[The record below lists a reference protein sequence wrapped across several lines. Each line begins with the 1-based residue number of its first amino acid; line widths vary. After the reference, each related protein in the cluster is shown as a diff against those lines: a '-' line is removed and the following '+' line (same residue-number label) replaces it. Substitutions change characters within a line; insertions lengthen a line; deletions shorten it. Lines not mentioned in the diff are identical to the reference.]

1 MAEEQLDR
9 IELLLGQA
17 VAWLQILAGPTVRS
31 WLEPMLTT
39 TEERKVYQAST
50 GGAMQEV
57 GQAAGVTHQTV
68 SNYWNRWKAASPAIV
83 EKTQV
88 KGRYQRL
95 YDLSEI
101 NMPLEADSA

>member
-1 MAEEQLDR
+1 MADEQLKR

-17 VAWLQILAGPTVRS
+17 VGWLQILAGPTVRS

-50 GGAMQEV
+50 GGGMQGV
-57 GQAAGVTHQTV
+57 GQVAGVSRQTV
-68 SNYWNRWKAASPAIV
+68 SNYWQRWKVASPAIIQQ
-83 EKTQV
+83 TQV

-95 YDLSEI
+95 YDLYEL
-101 NMPLEADSA
+101 NMPLEVDPA

>member
-1 MAEEQLDR
+1 MADEQLDR
-9 IELLLGQA
+9 IEKLLGQA
-17 VAWLQILAGPTVRS
+17 VSWLGVLAGPTVRL

-50 GGAMQEV
+50 GGSMQEV
-57 GQAAGVTHQTV
+57 GQAAGVSHQTV
-68 SNYWNRWKAASPAIV
+68 SNYWHRWKVASPAII

-95 YDLSEI
+95 YDLYELNIS
-101 NMPLEADSA
+101 LEVGSA